1 MNKYL
6 SWVEIKKDALAHNIK
21 EFKRITRH
29 ADGQAGSQVG
39 GQVGG
44 RSEGSAS
51 AKVAPCVK
59 SNAYGH
65 GLVETSKTFVE
76 AGADWL
82 TVNALYEAEE
92 LRSAGITVP
101 IYVMGYTLKSDLKR
115 AWELNVRL
123 VVYTR
128 ETIDALAEIAD
139 EFSEPI
145 NLHIKVETG
154 NNRQGVREEDLLN
167 FAKYILE
174 KGNGKLRIEGLA
186 THFANIEDTTDHSY
200 AFMQLERFKAAGEML
215 KQNGIN
221 VPVTHCANSAATIL
235 FPETHLDMCRIGISS
250 YGMWPSKE
258 TFVAYQG
265 GRSDGFELRPAFTWK
280 SVVAQ
285 VKKVPKNEFIGY
297 GCSCRTARDTFVAIV
312 PVGYYDGYDRK
323 LSNNA
328 HVLIHGQR
336 AKLLGRVCMNIIMVD
351 VTDIAFVQAED
362 EVVLIGEQ
370 SYKSSGSEGSSGSEI
385 SSSSELS
392 SEISSDSISP
402 EEFASWIG
410 SINYEVTTRV
420 NDRIP
425 RIFV

>member
-1 MNKYL
+1 M
-6 SWVEIKKDALAHNIK
+6 
-21 EFKRITRH
+21 
-29 ADGQAGSQVG
+29 
-39 GQVGG
+39 
-44 RSEGSAS
+44 
-51 AKVAPCVK
+51 
-59 SNAYGH
+59 
-65 GLVETSKTFVE
+65 
-76 AGADWL
+76 
-82 TVNALYEAEE
+82 NALYEAEE

-101 IYVMGYTLKSDLKR
+101 IYVMGYTLKSDLKK
-115 AWELNVRL
+115 AWQLDVRL
-123 VVYTR
+123 IVYTR

-139 EFSEPI
+139 KFSEPI

-154 NNRQGVREEDLLN
+154 NNRQGVREEDLLD

-174 KGNGKLRIEGLA
+174 RGNGKLRIEGLA

-200 AFMQLERFKAAGEML
+200 AFMQLERFKADGEML
-215 KQNGIN
+215 AENGIN
-221 VPVTHCANSAATIL
+221 VPVMHCANSAATIL

-258 TFVAYQG
+258 TFVSYQSDH
-265 GRSDGFELRPAFTWK
+265 SDGFNLQPAFTWK

-297 GCSCRTARDTFVAIV
+297 GCSCRTMRDTLMAIV

-336 AKLLGRVCMNIIMVD
+336 AKLLGRVCMNMIMVD
-351 VTDIAFVQAED
+351 VTDIASVQAED
-362 EVVLIGEQ
+362 EVVLIGETA
-370 SYKSSGSEGSSGSEI
+370 
-385 SSSSELS
+385 
-392 SEISSDSISP
+392 SDSISP